1 MNSWQRLTIWR
12 FFFSLRETEKKL
24 QKEIAC
30 RLFCFWV
37 LPISL
42 LSISKKPTK
51 IEYNIYCHNYY
62 SCTVKGR
69 TAFVHR
75 GVYSIYFASL
85 FLLKP
90 LFVWISKNSTW
101 IAFIIIILVQ
111 ILIFFFLIK
120 MWFCWIRIK
129 HWWQPW
135 QKNVPLDILATFFLY
150 SAFVLVSLFCFF
162 QRYKMRSKTFRQP
175 CMLNSTINF

>member
-1 MNSWQRLTIWR
+1 MEIFFLSSGDREKAAERNSMQT
-12 FFFSLRETEKKL
+12 F
-24 QKEIAC
+24 
-30 RLFCFWV
+30 LF

-90 LFVWISKNSTW
+90 LFV
-101 IAFIIIILVQ
+101 
-111 ILIFFFLIK
+111 
-120 MWFCWIRIK
+120 
-129 HWWQPW
+129 
-135 QKNVPLDILATFFLY
+135 
-150 SAFVLVSLFCFF
+150 
-162 QRYKMRSKTFRQP
+162 
-175 CMLNSTINF
+175 